1 MNKIDYGFTAIP
13 NTFIYLFDN
22 STYKLISFYIYKYNY
37 FNCINKLDRDGYFYI
52 SSDEIAKV
60 LGINKK
66 GVCLVNDALYNAEL
80 IDIKSD
86 GFEVGKRHTNRY
98 KLNTH
103 KVEELAKIPLTYI
116 IEGSTNIYIT
126 KSKRGTKCSYVNKSI
141 NNKYKLSDNSVREQ
155 IATNNGT
162 ECIQNEDV
170 LDAKSNP
177 TLDNIYNIKDIN
189 VYNVIENETAINN
202 NTDESIEDYYKRM
215 FEEEKEIIDGMNETF
230 DCSNGEE
237 YNNNNINDSNSII
250 DGLPLQ
256 TWITKIFNAFDE
268 YNDKFFK
275 CSTIEDAKY
284 YDNKLG
290 GLFEIVQQ
298 YNDVFSDAQWEVI
311 RTKADRYIKIHEQK
325 QKYFKSKYYHQ
336 SATENKYINYS
347 PDSVDYSAP
356 TPPTAEEM
364 HEQMMTD
371 LLSRF

>member
-1 MNKIDYGFTAIP
+1 MNKIEYGFTAIP

-22 STYKLISFYIYKYNY
+22 STYKLISFYILKNNY
-37 FNCINKLDRDGYFYI
+37 FNSINRLNNDGYFYLSTDDI
-52 SSDEIAKV
+52 SKA

-66 GVCLVNDALYNAEL
+66 DVCYVNEALYKAEL
-80 IDIKSD
+80 IDIECE
-86 GFEVGKRHTNRY
+86 GFEVGRRHTNKY
-98 KLNTH
+98 KLNQS
-103 KVEELAKIPLTYI
+103 KIEELASIPLKDI
-116 IEGSTNIYIT
+116 IEGHINIYI
-126 KSKRGTKCSYVNKSI
+126 KKCKRGIKCSYVANSSQNE
-141 NNKYKLSDNSVREQ
+141 NNTKVQN
-155 IATNNGT
+155 ATNNGT
-162 ECIQNEDV
+162 KSDLNDVV

-189 VYNVIENETAINN
+189 VYNVIENETVINN

-215 FEEEKEIIDGMNETF
+215 FEEEKEIIDEINKTF
-230 DCSNGEE
+230 DNSNGEE
-237 YNNNNINDSNSII
+237 YDNNNINDSNSII

-356 TPPTAEEM
+356 THPTAEEM

>member
-37 FNCINKLDRDGYFYI
+37 FKCINKLDRDGYFYI

-86 GFEVGKRHTNRY
+86 GFEAGKRYTNRY
-98 KLNTH
+98 KLNTQ
-103 KVEELAKIPLTYI
+103 KVEELAKIPLTDI

-141 NNKYKLSDNSVREQ
+141 NNKYELSDDSVREQ

-162 ECIQNEDV
+162 ECNLNDDILEAN
-170 LDAKSNP
+170 SNP
-177 TLDNIYNIKDIN
+177 TKDNIYNIIDIN
-189 VYNVIENETAINN
+189 VIGNETTIND
-202 NTDESIEDYYKRM
+202 NTDESIDNYYKRM
-215 FEEEKEIIDGMNETF
+215 FEEEKEIIDEINKTF
-230 DCSNGEE
+230 DNSNGEE
-237 YNNNNINDSNSII
+237 YDNNNINDSNSII
-250 DGLPLQ
+250 DGIPLQ
-256 TWITKIFNAFDE
+256 AWITKIFNAFDE

-275 CSTIEDAKY
+275 CTTVDDAKY

-298 YNDVFSDAQWEVI
+298 YNDAFSDAQWEVI
-311 RTKADRYIKIHEQK
+311 RTKANRYIKIHEQK
-325 QKYFKSKYYHQ
+325 EKYFNSKHYHQ
-336 SATENKYINYS
+336 PSAEQKATSIHVVKQNN
-347 PDSVDYSAP
+347 SAP

-371 LLSRF
+371 FLSRF